1 MIKNVSKFC
10 GANMKKIK
18 NVFSMMKVQAHNLR
32 DEREVEL
39 GENIDKDKIFLNR
52 ITAFNNFDG
61 IIKTYYKCLKK
72 CKKKPRKDHI
82 KCLDYV
88 FYRSD
93 CFDNQAENDLFREC
107 ALDFFKNYFG
117 DCPYIV
123 YEHNDE
129 KTQHFHVMVIP
140 FDEKESKFIGSKFCG
155 KRQDL
160 IELQTLF
167 AEYCMACGLSR
178 GKEESKNKN
187 KSLKKYYE
195 EEAQRIEQECQQ
207 KNDELKAKS
216 DELQNKNIEV
226 QKKLDEVNSINYTL
240 DQELSLMENLPNV
253 ETVEKYNKC
262 LLEYTNVLN
271 NTLQQ
276 DDGSDFYFGIRQCL
290 DYLKQ
295 LLLEFGVF
303 DRNNIK
309 HKEHKENKEER

>member
-61 IIKTYYKCLKK
+61 IMKTYYKCLKK

-93 CFDNQAENDLFREC
+93 CFDNQSENDLFREC
-107 ALDFFKNYFG
+107 ALEFFKSYFG

-140 FDEKESKFIGSKFCG
+140 FSEKEEKFIGSNFCG
-155 KRQDL
+155 KRQNL

-167 AEYCMACGLSR
+167 AEYCMACGLER
-178 GKEESKNKN
+178 GKEETKNRN

-195 EEAQRIEQECQQ
+195 EEAQRIEQECQK
-207 KNDELKAKS
+207 KNEELQIKS
-216 DELQNKNIEV
+216 DELQV
-226 QKKLDEVNSINYTL
+226 KLDEVNNANNSL
-240 DQELSLMENLPNV
+240 DEEIALMRNV
-253 ETVEKYNKC
+253 ADAETVEKYEKG
-262 LLEYTNVLN
+262 LLEYV
-271 NTLQQ
+271 NTLNETLKH
-276 DDGSDFYFGIRQCL
+276 DDGSDFYYAIRQCL

-295 LLLEFGVF
+295 ILIDFGVF
-303 DRNNIK
+303 DRNK
-309 HKEHKENKEER
+309 NKDKNNER